1 MNCRTMRVSCVCVN
15 TDATRRVLHALIL
28 HLPAYQRELSPL
40 KLSKSIKNLQKLKVK
55 KK

>member
-1 MNCRTMRVSCVCVN
+1 MNCRSMRVSCVWVN
-15 TDATRRVLHALIL
+15 TEATRRVLHALRL
-28 HLPAYQRELSPL
+28 RLPAYQRELSPQ